1 MQGWARAVQLK
12 AHPQS
17 HRLPVCVLMPSV
29 RSLPKH
35 KLAHPV
41 SVPENIIVTHSSCS
55 CAVFSPR
62 FVILLLPSADDIQMA
77 VHSLFFLF
85 FSQADRLVL
94 HGFHFSC
101 FLV

>member
-12 AHPQS
+12 AHLQS

-62 FVILLLPSADDIQMA
+62 FVILFLPLPMIFRW
-77 VHSLFFLF
+77 LFIHCFF
-85 FSQADRLVL
+85 VFSQADRLVL

>member
-29 RSLPKH
+29 RPLPKH
-35 KLAHPV
+35 KLAHSV
-41 SVPENIIVTHSSCS
+41 SVPENIVVTHSSCS
-55 CAVFSPR
+55 CAVFSPC

-77 VHSLFFLF
+77 VHSLFFCF
-85 FSQADRLVL
+85 FLRQIGLYYMAFISVV
-94 HGFHFSC
+94 S
-101 FLV
+101 